1 MDESSARLPP
11 PGADGVSGTVEVV
24 GLSWRP
30 VGRREEVLRDLHL
43 TLPAGQR
50 VLLVG
55 PSGSGKST
63 LLRALAGLLLTVDSG
78 DLSGTVLID
87 GELPATRPGAVGL
100 VLQEPGSGTVAATV
114 GRDVA
119 FGLENTAVPPEQ
131 MPPRVTAALEAVGLG
146 DLAQDTPTGALSGG
160 QTQRLAL
167 AGALALTPSLLL
179 LDEPT
184 AMLDEAS
191 GELVRAAVVQGAA
204 GLTTVIVEHRIEP
217 WVEHVD
223 RIIVLGRDGRIHHD
237 GLPDEVLAEHGA
249 ALAADGIW
257 VPGVP
262 APKPLAVDLGPLA
275 LPMEAGAEVIAC
287 EPLRVERRRNHL
299 DGSSEVSTA
308 LVTHEPLTLTAGRAT
323 ALVGPSGGGKSTWL
337 AAIAGLVPASVGEV
351 VTGDGLTVAELPA
364 TDIAPLLGWVPQWSS
379 SALLA
384 RTVLD
389 EVTLTGATLGTPD
402 VEGSRR
408 LLDVLG
414 LAHLEQ
420 ADPQT
425 LSGGEQ
431 RRLAVAAA
439 LAHGPAAVLA
449 DEPTVGQDRGTW
461 AAVVGLLMAHRERGG
476 AVVTATHDPDLVSLV
491 DDVRSVHPPAR
502 EQDRVSP
509 RAVLSACGPLSLFAA
524 AALPMIAAVLSPGW
538 QVSLIVLGVLAIGAV
553 VGLSNLPGSGRGWTV
568 AGRWR
573 GLVIRLVPALLGGL
587 SVGWSTWLLGSRDID
602 TALSAALR
610 LLVIVVPSAITLAFV
625 DPDDL
630 ADHLGQR
637 LRMPPRP
644 VVALGAALQ
653 RVQSFGAAW
662 TEVGWARRLRG
673 QGVSWRSPRTVIAH
687 LWASTFGML
696 LRSLGSAATLAVAM
710 DARGFATAGRRT
722 WATTAPWRFADTL
735 VVLAALVPLVIV
747 VIART

>member
-1 MDESSARLPP
+1 M
-11 PGADGVSGTVEVV
+11 
-24 GLSWRP
+24 
-30 VGRREEVLRDLHL
+30 
-43 TLPAGQR
+43 
-50 VLLVG
+50 LLVG

-78 DLSGTVLID
+78 DLTGSVLVD
-87 GELPATRPGAVGL
+87 GRAPGDRPGTVGL

-119 FGLENTAVPPEQ
+119 FGLENVAVPPEE
-131 MPPRVTAALEAVGLG
+131 MPPRVAAALAAVGLG
-146 DLAQDTPTGALSGG
+146 GLSLDTPTGTLSGG

-167 AGALALTPSLLL
+167 AGALALRPALLL

-191 GELVRAAVVQGAA
+191 AAQVREAVVRGAA
-204 GLTTVIVEHRIEP
+204 GVSTVVVEHRIGP
-217 WVEHVD
+217 WLEHVD
-223 RIIVLGRDGRIHHD
+223 RLVVLGRDGRIHQD
-237 GLPDEVLAEHGA
+237 GPPDVVLGEHGDS
-249 ALAADGIW
+249 LAADGIW

-262 APKPLAVDLGPLA
+262 APEPLTVDLGPLA
-275 LPMEAGAEVIAC
+275 RSTVRGEDVLTC
-287 EPLRVERRRNHL
+287 EPLRVERHRNHL
-299 DGSSEVSTA
+299 DGSSELSTA
-308 LVTHEPLTLTAGRAT
+308 LVTDDDLTLTAGRAV

-337 AAIAGLVPASVGEV
+337 AAIAGLVPPASGRV
-351 VTGDGLTVAELPA
+351 VAVDGRDVADLPA
-364 TDIAPLLGWVPQWSS
+364 TEVAPLLGWVPQWSS

-389 EVTLTGATLGTPD
+389 EVQLTARTLGTAD
-402 VEGSRR
+402 EGRAR
-408 LLDVLG
+408 HLLEVLG
-414 LAHLEQ
+414 LGHLER

-439 LAHGPAAVLA
+439 LAHGPSAVLA

-461 AAVVGLLMAHRERGG
+461 AAVTGLLLAHRSRGG
-476 AVVTATHDPDLVSLV
+476 AVVTATHDADLVALV
-491 DDVRSVHPPAR
+491 DEVRGVRVPADEPR
-502 EQDRVSP
+502 RAAP

-524 AALPMIAAVLSPGW
+524 AALPMVAAVLSPGW
-538 QVSLIVLGVLAIGAV
+538 QVSLVVLGLLAVGAV
-553 VGLSNLPGSGRGWTV
+553 VGLANLPGSGSGWTV

-573 GLVIRLVPALLGGL
+573 GLAIRLVPALVGGVG
-587 SVGWSTWLLGSRDID
+587 VGWSTWLLGSRDVD
-602 TALSAALR
+602 VALSAALR

-637 LRMPPRP
+637 LRMPARP

-673 QGVSWRSPRTVIAH
+673 QGMSWRHPGSVVAH

-722 WATTAPWRFADTL
+722 WATRAPWRRADSL
-735 VVLAALVPLVIV
+735 VVLAALVPVALTLV
-747 VIART
+747 ARV

>member
-1 MDESSARLPP
+1 MDPTRGRPAGR
-11 PGADGVSGTVEVV
+11 GRVEVT
-24 GLSWRP
+24 GLTWRP

-43 TLPAGQR
+43 TVPAGQR

-63 LLRALAGLLLTVDSG
+63 LLRALAGLLLTIDSG
-78 DLSGTVLID
+78 DLTGTVHID
-87 GELPATRPGAVGL
+87 GAPPGERPGAVGL
-100 VLQEPGSGTVAATV
+100 VLQEPGSGTVAATM

-119 FGLENTAVPPEQ
+119 FGLENVAVPPAG
-131 MPPRVTAALEAVGLG
+131 MPPRVTAALAAVGLG
-146 DLAQDTPTGALSGG
+146 HLDQDTPTGTLSGG

-167 AGALALTPSLLL
+167 AGALALGPSLLL

-184 AMLDEAS
+184 AMLDAASAARVREAV
-191 GELVRAAVVQGAA
+191 LDGAA
-204 GLTTVIVEHRIEP
+204 GLTTVIVEHRIEA
-217 WVEHVD
+217 WIEHVD
-223 RIIVLGRDGRIHHD
+223 RIVVLGRDGRIQHD
-237 GLPDEVLAEHGA
+237 GDPAGVLAEHGDD
-249 ALAADGIW
+249 LAADGIW
-257 VPGVP
+257 VPGVQP
-262 APKPLAVDLGPLA
+262 PRPLPLDLGPLA
-275 LPMEAGAEVIAC
+275 DPVDPDTRLVTC
-287 EPLRVERRRNHL
+287 QPLRVERRRNHL

-308 LVTHEPLTLTAGRAT
+308 LVTDQPLALVSGRAT

-337 AAIAGLVPASVGEV
+337 AAIAGLVPPSTGAVLTAAGEP
-351 VTGDGLTVAELPA
+351 VADLPA
-364 TDIAPLLGWVPQWSS
+364 TEVARLLGWVPQWSS

-389 EVTLTGATLGTPD
+389 EVTLTGATLGAPD
-402 VEGSRR
+402 EGSARH
-408 LLDVLG
+408 LLRVLG
-414 LAHLEQ
+414 LAHLER

-439 LAHGPAAVLA
+439 LAHGPGAVLA

-461 AAVVGLLMAHRERGG
+461 AAVTGLLMAHQARGG
-476 AVVTATHDPDLVSLV
+476 AVATATHDADLVALV
-491 DDVRSVHPPAR
+491 DEVRTVQAPVGEPTRS
-502 EQDRVSP
+502 SP

-524 AALPMIAAVLSPGW
+524 AALPMVAAVLSPGW
-538 QVSLIVLGVLAIGAV
+538 RVSLLILGVLAVGAV
-553 VGLSNLPGSGRGWTV
+553 VGLANLPGSGAGWTV

-573 GLVIRLVPALLGGL
+573 ALAIRLVPAAVGGL
-587 SVGWSTWLLGSRDID
+587 GVGWSTWLLGAHDVD

-610 LLVIVVPSAITLAFV
+610 LLVIVVPSAIVLAFV

-637 LRMPPRP
+637 LRLPARP

-662 TEVGWARRLRG
+662 SEVGWARRLRG
-673 QGVSWRSPRTVIAH
+673 QGVAWRRPGSVVAH

-722 WATTAPWRFADTL
+722 WASRAPWLPADTL
-735 VVLAALVPLVIV
+735 VVLAALVPLA
-747 VIART
+747 IALAGRL

>member
-1 MDESSARLPP
+1 ML
-11 PGADGVSGTVEVV
+11 
-24 GLSWRP
+24 
-30 VGRREEVLRDLHL
+30 RELDL
-43 TLPAGQR
+43 TLRPGER

-78 DLSGTVLID
+78 DLVGEVRVD
-87 GELPATRPGAVGL
+87 GAAPGERPGAVGL

-119 FGLENTAVPPEQ
+119 FGLENVGVPAGDMPAVVD
-131 MPPRVTAALEAVGLG
+131 RCLAAVGLG
-146 DLAQDTPTGALSGG
+146 DLPHTTPTGALSGG

-167 AGALALTPSLLL
+167 AGALALQPALLL

-184 AMLDEAS
+184 AMLDADS
-191 GELVRAAVVQGAA
+191 AARVRDAVVTGAA
-204 GLTTVIVEHRIEP
+204 GLTTVVVEHRIEP
-217 WVEHVD
+217 WLEHVD
-223 RIIVLGRDGRIHHD
+223 RVLVLGRDGRIHHD
-237 GLPDEVLAEHGA
+237 GSAAEVLAEHGE

-262 APKPLAVDLGPLA
+262 APEPLTIDLGPLA
-275 LPMEAGAEVIAC
+275 RAVEPGATLLTS
-287 EPLRVERRRNHL
+287 EPLVVERARNHL
-299 DGSSEVSTA
+299 DGSSEVTTA
-308 LVTHEPLTLTAGRAT
+308 LVTDAPLSPAAGRAT

-337 AAIAGLVPASVGEV
+337 AALGGLVTPSSGRVLADGRSVG
-351 VTGDGLTVAELPA
+351 DLPA
-364 TDIAPLLGWVPQWSS
+364 TEIAHLVGWVPQWSS

-389 EVTLTGATLGTPD
+389 EVLLTGRTLGTAD
-402 VEGSRR
+402 EGEARR
-408 LLDVLG
+408 LLEVLG
-414 LAHLEQ
+414 LEHLER

-439 LAHGPAAVLA
+439 LAHGPAVALA

-461 AAVVGLLMAHRERGG
+461 AAVVGLLTAHRDRGG
-476 AVVTATHDPDLVSLV
+476 AVVAATHDPDLVSLV
-491 DDVRSVHPPAR
+491 DEVRQVRPPETEPSR
-502 EQDRVSP
+502 ETP
-509 RAVLSACGPLSLFAA
+509 RAVLSACGPLALFAA
-524 AALPMIAAVLSPGW
+524 AAIPMAAAVLSPGW
-538 QVSLIVLGVLAIGAV
+538 RVSLVILGLLVLGAV
-553 VGLSNLPGSGRGWTV
+553 VGLSNLPGRGAGWTV
-568 AGRWR
+568 PGRWR
-573 GLVIRLVPALLGGL
+573 GLGIRLVPALVGGL
-587 SVGWSTWLLGSRDID
+587 GVGWSTWLLGSRDVEV
-602 TALSAALR
+602 ALSAALR
-610 LLVIVVPSAITLAFV
+610 LLVIVVPSAILLAFV

-637 LRMPPRP
+637 LRLPARP

-653 RVQSFGAAW
+653 RVQTFGAAW

-673 QGVSWRSPRTVIAH
+673 QGVTWRSPRSVVAH

-710 DARGFATAGRRT
+710 DARGFAGAGRRT
-722 WATTAPWRFADTL
+722 WATRAPWRAADTV
-735 VVLAALVPLVIV
+735 VVLASLVTVAVALL
-747 VIART
+747 AR